1 MDNKES
7 QSKKDA
13 EKELTAKEERYTFDE
28 NEGKQDNLSEH
39 EAAIEEDL
47 QHAIEE
53 ELQQESN
60 EEHAEA
66 ANEELRA
73 TSLSAEGNDQ
83 APRSGSGK
91 IWAIVSAVLA
101 IALIIVLIKPPFGG
115 SGDETV
121 ATVNGVNITQDRLY
135 DELVTAGGK
144 ATLEN
149 VITQELISQEAK
161 ANNIEVSDADIDSE
175 IALIKKSFGSDEEF
189 EATLAQYQMTLD
201 SLKKDTKI
209 NLTIRKILEPKTEV
223 TDEEIQQ
230 FYDANKETLG
240 TPEEIQASHIL
251 VATKEEADAILA
263 ELKQG
268 GDFAAIAKEKSIDP
282 GSKDKGGDLG
292 FFGKGAM
299 VPEFETAAFALK
311 VNEISAVVQSEHGF
325 HIIKKTAEKAAVIP
339 TFEEKKEEIK
349 KQLVA
354 TEANELSEAWMTEIR
369 AKAKITNTLSPE
381 ASADPAATEAPAA
394 Q

>member
-13 EKELTAKEERYTFDE
+13 EKELTAKEERFTLDK
-28 NEGKQDNLSEH
+28 NEEQLGELSEQD
-39 EAAIEEDL
+39 A
-47 QHAIEE
+47 AIEE
-53 ELQQESN
+53 ELQQETIEEN
-60 EEHAEA
+60 EEAVR
-66 ANEELRA
+66 EELRA
-73 TSLSAEGNDQ
+73 TSLSGESNQQPPQG
-83 APRSGSGK
+83 GSGK
-91 IWAIVSAVLA
+91 IWAIISAVLA

-115 SGDETV
+115 SSDETV
-121 ATVNGVNITQDRLY
+121 ATVNGVNIKQDRLY
-135 DELVTAGGK
+135 DALVTAGGK
-144 ATLEN
+144 ATLDN
-149 VITQELISQEAK
+149 IITEELINQEAK
-161 ANNIEVSDADIDSE
+161 ASNIEVTDADIDAE
-175 IALIKKSFGSDEEF
+175 IDLIKKSFESDEQF
-189 EATLAQYQMTLD
+189 ESTLAQYQMTLE

-209 NLTIRKILEPKTEV
+209 NLTIRKILEPKTDV
-223 TDEEIQQ
+223 TDDEIKQ
-230 FYDANKETLG
+230 FYDTNKDTLG

-263 ELKQG
+263 EIKQG
-268 GDFAAIAKEKSIDP
+268 GDFAAIAKEKSIDT
-282 GSKDKGGDLG
+282 GSKDNGGDLG

-299 VPEFETAAFALK
+299 VPEFEAAAFALK
-311 VNEISAVVQSEHGF
+311 INEISAVVQSEHGF

-349 KQLVA
+349 RQLVA

>member
-28 NEGKQDNLSEH
+28 NEGQQD
-39 EAAIEEDL
+39 AAIEKEL
-47 QHAIEE
+47 QQQIEE

-60 EEHAEA
+60 EEHAGA
-66 ANEELRA
+66 VSEELRA
-73 TSLSAEGNDQ
+73 TSLSAEGNDH

-149 VITQELISQEAK
+149 VITQELINQEAK

-209 NLTIRKILEPKTEV
+209 NLTIRKILEPKTDV

-282 GSKDKGGDLG
+282 GSKDNGGDLG

-311 VNEISAVVQSEHGF
+311 VNEISAVVQTENGF
-325 HIIKKTAEKAAVIP
+325 HIIKKIAEKAAVIP

-381 ASADPAATEAPAA
+381 ASADPAASADPEATEAPAA